1 MMQIP
6 SVFVLVLILLKQFQC
21 TNQHY
26 DLPSSPCPNLFQY
39 KYDGNNWIGELEL
52 PSPPIQH
59 HEVVLH
65 ITLSL
70 RAATTVSS
78 CSINKTED
86 EMPLTFNKKNKNK
99 IPTRMRNKTDK

>member
-1 MMQIP
+1 MPFCENRLKMMQIP
-6 SVFVLVLILLKQFQC
+6 SVVFLVLILWKHFQC
-21 TNQHY
+21 TTQQHY
-26 DLPSSPCPNLFQY
+26 DLPSSPCPTLFQY

-70 RAATTVSS
+70 RAATTVSQLFYQK
-78 CSINKTED
+78 KT
-86 EMPLTFNKKNKNK
+86 
-99 IPTRMRNKTDK
+99 R